1 MPFLW
6 DYDIEELRK
15 SKSERAKIFL
25 LERQIDYGV
34 FGDEKIA
41 LSEVKKYWDKINI
54 EPKRRRL
61 FEFLIWNK

>member
-6 DYDIEELRK
+6 DYDLEEVKR
-15 SKSERAKIFL
+15 SKSARARMFL

-34 FGDEKIA
+34 YGNEKINLA
-41 LSEVKKYWDKINI
+41 AVKNYWNELNI

-61 FEFLIWNK
+61 FEFLIWGK